1 MSSMLEDLMMLEGG
15 DVTTYNKLDLIAPND
30 GFTSGAPPK
39 GIFIDCDLA
48 NVGIYTGVFKDKYGN
63 EFSVLVGNSPL
74 ASNADTNTLLLP
86 IQISEYI
93 SETSDGGRSSDVKA
107 YALY

>member
-1 MSSMLEDLMMLEGG
+1 MLEDLMMLEGG

-39 GIFIDCDLA
+39 GIFIDCDAA
-48 NVGIYTGVFKDKYGN
+48 NVGTYEGVYKDVYGN
-63 EFSVLVGNSPL
+63 EFTVKVGHAPDNDGSV
-74 ASNADTNTLLLP
+74 NTLILP
-86 IQISEYI
+86 IQISHYI
-93 SETSDGGRSSDVKA
+93 SETSGGGRFSDAKA

>member
-1 MSSMLEDLMMLEGG
+1 MLEDLMVLEGG

-39 GIFIDCDLA
+39 GIFIDCDIA
-48 NVGIYTGVFKDKYGN
+48 EGGIYTGVFKDRYGN
-63 EFSVLVGNSPL
+63 EFTVKVGNSL
-74 ASNADTNTLLLP
+74 SASNADTNTLLLP
-86 IQISEYI
+86 IQIGEYI
-93 SETSDGGRSSDVKA
+93 SETSTGGAKSSPDAKA